1 MLWGVG
7 AAARLLPEREAKEL
21 VKTLAGAYK
30 DAKYYL
36 DFKTP
41 VDLVAAAILS
51 AQTLDA
57 TVNRATPALFAKYR
71 TAKDYANADTE
82 ELIGLIKS
90 VSFAGTKAKNLIN
103 TMKAINEKY
112 KGKIP
117 DKMGELVEL
126 PGIGRKTANTIL
138 INAYGIVEGIPVDT
152 WVISRSYRWGLSLN
166 KDPEKIEQDLM
177 RIIDRKYWHNWAYV
191 VKTHGRAVCQTVPV
205 CSKCPVN
212 KICPKNDVKKQL

>member
-1 MLWGVG
+1 VCT
-7 AAARLLPEREAKEL
+7 AAKLLPEREAKEL
-21 VKTLAGAYK
+21 ISVLEKEYK

-36 DFKTP
+36 GFKTP
-41 VDLVAAAILS
+41 IDLVAAAILS

-57 TVNRATPALFAKYR
+57 VVNRVTPALFAKYKA
-71 TAKDYANADTE
+71 AKDYANADPE

-90 VSFAGTKAKNLIN
+90 VSFAGNKAKNIIN
-103 TMKAINEKY
+103 TMKAIQEKHN
-112 KGKIP
+112 GKVP
-117 DKMGELVEL
+117 DTTEELIEL

-177 RIIDRKYWHNWAYV
+177 KVIDRKYWHNWAYI
-191 VKTHGRAVCQTVPV
+191 VKTHGRAVCQAVPL

-212 KICPKNDVKKQL
+212 RLCQKNGVKKQL